1 MNLQDRYKKVRE
13 TIAQAAARGGGGA
26 GRRNPADITIV
37 AVTKSASPESIKQL
51 IELGHRDFGE
61 SRVQQLQ
68 QRSAQIEEWLARQHH
83 RKVTPA
89 GSGAGGASGGG
100 AVERLLPAPGE
111 IRWHMIGHLQRNK
124 VRAVLPLCRIIHS
137 VDSLRL
143 AEEIQDEAQR
153 LNSLSP
159 SAGPRS
165 PLTPAHAGAVPV
177 PPHKGFEILLEVN
190 VAEEGS
196 KFGVA
201 VGAAIHLAEQIDSMD
216 DVQLVGL
223 MCMAPFSTRPEDA
236 RPVFV
241 RLRELFDEIKFRKI
255 GGEKFRHLSMGM
267 SGDYPIAV
275 EEGATIVR
283 VGTAIFG

>member
-1 MNLQDRYKKVRE
+1 MNLQDRYKRVLE
-13 TIAQAAARGGGGA
+13 NIAASASRA
-26 GRRNPADITIV
+26 RRNVSDIKLL
-37 AVTKSASPESIKQL
+37 AVTKAATPEGIRTL
-51 IELGHRDFGE
+51 IEAGQRDFAE

-68 QRSAQIEEWLARQHH
+68 QRAPQIEEWLARQQP
-83 RKVTPA
+83 RKDRGP
-89 GSGAGGASGGG
+89 
-100 AVERLLPAPGE
+100 LPAPGE

-124 VRAVLPLCRIIHS
+124 VRAVLPLSRIIHS

-153 LNSLSP
+153 FNSQSP
-159 SAGPRS
+159 PGAVAA
-165 PLTPAHAGAVPV
+165 AHAGSVPQA
-177 PPHKGFEILLEVN
+177 PQKGVEILLEVN

-201 VGAAIHLAEQIDSMD
+201 VGAAIHLAEQIDTMD

-223 MCMAPFSTRPEDA
+223 MCMAPFSSNPENA

-241 RLRELFDEIKFRKI
+241 RLRELFDEIRFRKI

-267 SGDYPIAV
+267 SGDYQVAV
-275 EEGATIVR
+275 EEGATLVR